1 MRAILVLS
9 LAATTAIVSATAF
22 AAGEDQDILKRRA
35 GGGQE
40 FVQPT
45 VKPVGQTPRAN
56 PLVRPPVQTGAPPL
70 KTQFAPPVGPKP
82 PAPVDQ
88 VQQALPLNRQ
98 IGVEGPPPQTIA
110 PAPAPETATTE
121 PAEPTDTLQ
130 AEAPAAA
137 PVAPPVEPKAAEKPA
152 DAQQPIEGDAAAAPK
167 ADEEAAPAE
176 APRTEPVKPRE
187 DYARDDDPQEDDEY
201 FAEDDDGYQ
210 PRDRY
215 SSYGYRGGYGGGN
228 GSYGGYGSCE

>member
-35 GGGQE
+35 GDGQQ

-45 VKPVGQTPRAN
+45 VRPVGQTPRFN

-70 KTQFAPPVGPKP
+70 KTEFAPPVGPKP
-82 PAPVDQ
+82 QAPADQ
-88 VQQALPLNRQ
+88 VQQDLPLNRQ
-98 IGVEGPPPQTIA
+98 IGVEGPQPQTVA
-110 PAPAPETATTE
+110 PAPAPETTTTE

-130 AEAPAAA
+130 AEAPA
-137 PVAPPVEPKAAEKPA
+137 APPVEPKAAEKPA

-167 ADEEAAPAE
+167 ADEQAGPAE
-176 APRTEPVKPRE
+176 APQTEPVKPRE
-187 DYARDDDPQEDDEY
+187 KYARDYDQEEDEEY
-201 FAEDDDGYQ
+201 FAEDNDGYL

-215 SSYGYRGGYGGGN
+215 SSYGYGGGYR
-228 GSYGGYGSCE
+228 GYDGCE